1 MLYIFLFE
9 HAQVSHT
16 QTWRNILTTLK
27 TLTKQASEFGENAKD
42 SMEEAGRIL
51 DKARDETGDALHA
64 AASCVRTTARKS
76 SKTIDNIGSSTARR
90 LDATGS
96 FVEDF
101 ELKDV
106 FTGLRKFG
114 RQHLAGSLL
123 VAATIGFVVGS
134 ALRRVTHSCE
144 RAPAD
149 T

>member
-1 MLYIFLFE
+1 
-9 HAQVSHT
+9 
-16 QTWRNILTTLK
+16 
-27 TLTKQASEFGENAKD
+27 
-42 SMEEAGRIL
+42 MEEAGRIL

-64 AASCVRTTARKS
+64 AASSVRTTARKS
-76 SKTIDNIGSSTARR
+76 AKTIDNIGSSTARR

-134 ALRRVTHSCE
+134 ALRRATHSSE